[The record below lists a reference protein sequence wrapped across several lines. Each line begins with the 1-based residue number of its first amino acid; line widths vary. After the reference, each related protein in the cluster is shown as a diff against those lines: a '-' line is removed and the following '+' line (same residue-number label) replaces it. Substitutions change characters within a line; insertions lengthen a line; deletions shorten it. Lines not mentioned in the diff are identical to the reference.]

1 MTTQHIVTKAHDPE
15 DPSEYTYT
23 LECPGAPH
31 CTGFS
36 ECDKPHVHNGIDA
49 DEVTPEDGVV
59 DDHGG
64 VPPWDGIY
72 EWTFHGVLHTYHYGY
87 GWTVP
92 YTGCVL
98 REYDLEF
105 DDALLDQPPGRYL
118 ISVYWEDPESPM
130 IDDVQPEPGKASA

>member
-1 MTTQHIVTKAHDPE
+1 MTTKHVITKAIDRK
-15 DPSEYTYT
+15 DPSEFTYT

-36 ECDKPHVHNGIDA
+36 ECHEKHVQDGIDA
-49 DEVTPEDGVV
+49 DEVTPYDGET
-59 DDHGG
+59 DDGEA
-64 VPPWDGIY
+64 PPWDGAD
-72 EWTFHGVLHTYHYGY
+72 EWTFHGVAHTYRYGY

-105 DDALLDQPPGRYL
+105 DDALLDQPPGRYS

-130 IDDVQPEPGKASA
+130 IDDVQSEVIADA